1 MYVDQ
6 IALTHYDK
14 KVVNGN
20 SCVPVIVRYLNVK
33 GIDTVTML
41 Y

>member
-14 KVVNGN
+14 KIVRGN
-20 SCVPVIVRYLNVK
+20 SCVPVIVRNLNVK
-33 GIDTVTML
+33 MID
-41 Y
+41 